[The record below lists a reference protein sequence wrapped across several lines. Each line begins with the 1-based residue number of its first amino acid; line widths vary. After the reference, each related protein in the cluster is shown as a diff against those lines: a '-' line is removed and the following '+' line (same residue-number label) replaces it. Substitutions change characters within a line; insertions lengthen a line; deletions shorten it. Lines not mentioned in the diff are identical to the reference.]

1 VRIQRLVLEGFGP
14 FAARQEIDFAPL
26 DEAGLFLITGRT
38 GSGKSTILDAICFA
52 LYGTAPRYDG
62 AQARLR
68 SDHAAVGAP
77 TRVELELT
85 VAGERWRVV
94 RSPST
99 SGRSSAAR
107 ARRRRG
113 RRRRSSAGRATAG
126 SASQPARSTW
136 PSTCSPCCS

>member
-1 VRIQRLVLEGFGP
+1 MRIQRLVIEGFGP
-14 FAARQEIDFAPL
+14 FATRQEIDFAPL

-68 SDHAAVGAP
+68 SDHAAVGSP

-85 VAGERWRVV
+85 VAGERWRIV
-94 RSPST
+94 RSPEYE
-99 SGRSSAAR
+99 
-107 ARRRRG
+107 
-113 RRRRSSAGRATAG
+113 RRSSGGRATAG
-126 SASQPARSTW
+126 PASPPGRSTSR
-136 PSTCSPCCS
+136 STCSPCCS